1 MLAPDG
7 KDSADAFGEETA
19 DCIADVWSSAPE
31 EASGAGGA
39 GERLTDCTA
48 LHVVFVN
55 NRRVGTWDKGRFDEE
70 MEVVTVFGSTAP
82 AADGPLPG
90 SWP

>member
-7 KDSADAFGEETA
+7 KDSADAFGEETG

-39 GERLTDCTA
+39 GERLTDCMA
-48 LHVVFVN
+48 L
-55 NRRVGTWDKGRFDEE
+55 RAEE
-70 MEVVTVFGSTAP
+70 ASGSMFGG
-82 AADGPLPG
+82 AAGA
-90 SWP
+90 SCV